1 MWADGRSVGAELPRV
16 SEGKLI
22 EESEGVV
29 ARWPRKWFFTHFSK
43 SLQRGLLLQREALQ
57 RGLLERWLLSV
68 SGLGARGSI
77 TRIPVSC
84 IRIFDGTGCV

>member
-22 EESEGVV
+22 EESDGGKRADAEKVV
-29 ARWPRKWFFTHFSK
+29 FLPIFLNRCNADSC
-43 SLQRGLLLQREALQ
+43 SREALQ
-57 RGLLERWLLSV
+57 PGLLERWLLSV

-84 IRIFDGTGCV
+84 IRIFDGRGCV